1 MGVVLWSARWR
12 CHGGVKV
19 LPLAVEDA
27 PALATLAEMGE
38 KLSLVDTSDTNLMV
52 EALRCFG
59 LKVDQ
64 LRPLFEKSPELNKL
78 LAYVGEQWHI
88 FKFIWPSFK
97 RGLQTGGS
105 FTERLAKFA
114 PTNISHLCNLCT
126 RLYEL
131 AFLTSYKYLRAPQS
145 VIHATVSALPA
156 AQSFFS
162 GEWFERYLF
171 TEVLAAFQFYCEKRQ
186 LSKHLNYINDT
197 VVILPDEKVAELD
210 LFFEVD
216 GLYFW
221 IEAKTSD
228 YQNHIDKY
236 NRMAKMIG
244 FQPSQ
249 VMLVCLDVLE
259 ETCQRL
265 VEPYSH
271 LTVLNQYMVRDKVV
285 KLLEASFGT
294 IEAIPKK
301 E

>member
-1 MGVVLWSARWR
+1 
-12 CHGGVKV
+12 
-19 LPLAVEDA
+19 
-27 PALATLAEMGE
+27 
-38 KLSLVDTSDTNLMV
+38 
-52 EALRCFG
+52 
-59 LKVDQ
+59 
-64 LRPLFEKSPELNKL
+64 
-78 LAYVGEQWHI
+78 
-88 FKFIWPSFK
+88 
-97 RGLQTGGS
+97 
-105 FTERLAKFA
+105 
-114 PTNISHLCNLCT
+114 
-126 RLYEL
+126 
-131 AFLTSYKYLRAPQS
+131 
-145 VIHATVSALPA
+145 
-156 AQSFFS
+156 
-162 GEWFERYLF
+162 
-171 TEVLAAFQFYCEKRQ
+171 VLAAFQFYCEKRQ

-265 VEPYSH
+265 VETYSH